1 MPRAAW
7 QVARPGLGDPTRPDG
22 IPSRGPEPWGGQEAA
37 HVRAALGDDY
47 VSHPDTQ
54 LRGLVVIIF
63 RGRERVRSPP
73 PSGRSAPRSGGV
85 LVVRLRCSRAEKAWC
100 SANSPGSRWLAI
112 RASSVNEPPACATF
126 LRANRRAGTRVRR
139 DVARGGDRHS
149 VAKDDVGGGE
159 RATRGR
165 ARCRGG
171 RLGGLRR
178 RWLAERGASLGGAG
192 VRGCRRPGRRRYR
205 PGRLRGRAGRAA
217 AGPSWV
223 RRRASSISS
232 LSSRR

>member
-1 MPRAAW
+1 MRRLRQTEEDKAAAESVGKDEVGRGGGTFVAMPRAALR

-22 IPSRGPEPWGGQEAA
+22 VPSRGPELSGGREAA

-54 LRGLVVIIF
+54 LRGLVVSSF

-112 RASSVNEPPACATF
+112 RASSVNEPQAFATF

-139 DVARGGDRHS
+139 GRRSGRGS
-149 VAKDDVGGGE
+149 SF
-159 RATRGR
+159 
-165 ARCRGG
+165 RC
-171 RLGGLRR
+171 
-178 RWLAERGASLGGAG
+178 E
-192 VRGCRRPGRRRYR
+192 GRRRGWGASH
-205 PGRLRGRAGRAA
+205 PGAGSVSGWATWRAA
-217 AGPSWV
+217 APLAG
-223 RRRASSISS
+223 
-232 LSSRR
+232 